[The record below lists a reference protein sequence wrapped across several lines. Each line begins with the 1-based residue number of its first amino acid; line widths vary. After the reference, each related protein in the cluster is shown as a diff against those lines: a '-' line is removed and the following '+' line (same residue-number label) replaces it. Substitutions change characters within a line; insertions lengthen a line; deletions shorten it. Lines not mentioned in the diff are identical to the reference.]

1 MSVLARRIA
10 TQGGNPDRHPV
21 GTGATPMQ
29 MPMAAITHEV
39 TATEHTAYYE
49 ELTPLITA
57 DGAVIP
63 ARSGGL
69 HADVIPAGQA

>member
-1 MSVLARRIA
+1 MSVLHDRIR

-21 GTGATPMQ
+21 GTGATPMV
-29 MPMAAITHEV
+29 MPMDAISHEV
-39 TATEHTAYYE
+39 VGADHVVYYE
-49 ELTPLITA
+49 QLTPLITA

-63 ARSGGL
+63 ARSGGR